1 MLKRIIVT
9 IAQRNILVID
19 TLEKI
24 IVLFSI
30 STIYTLFRYEIKS
43 QCLHLILRIKTD
55 DARKKRKKR
64 ISLRDQ
70 LINCKK
76 LEIPMYR

>member
-1 MLKRIIVT
+1 MSDWMLKRIIVT

-43 QCLHLILRIKTD
+43 QCLHLILRIKMA
-55 DARKKRKKR
+55 DAKKQKEKNFSAR
-64 ISLRDQ
+64 ST
-70 LINCKK
+70 
-76 LEIPMYR
+76 Y